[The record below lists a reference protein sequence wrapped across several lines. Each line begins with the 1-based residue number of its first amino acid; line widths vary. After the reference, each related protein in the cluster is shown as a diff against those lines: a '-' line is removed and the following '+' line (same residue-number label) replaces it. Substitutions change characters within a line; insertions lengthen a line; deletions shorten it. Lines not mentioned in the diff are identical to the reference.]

1 MLLINRSFNIGLI
14 QSVPLISFWYNHI
27 LRVIM
32 GKLVTATGD
41 LLDAALRHAHEMS
54 MRGREI
60 QRRSRDLAIENMEK
74 LEEYRASLQENYLE
88 GIRGWQ
94 EDCEPFD
101 DDGIGDEIDDFRYQ
115 PIKESRKGHLVD

>member
-1 MLLINRSFNIGLI
+1 
-14 QSVPLISFWYNHI
+14 
-27 LRVIM
+27 M

-88 GIRGWQ
+88 GVRGWR

-101 DDGIGDEIDDFRYQ
+101 DDDIGDEIDDFRYQ